1 MKRRQYHLPVLRQT
15 ALSKVPEE
23 MEAAPSCNTAL
34 KASADAA
41 KGHDQYLA
49 VSTRERLFTVSQD
62 CSLSKPADRY
72 TLSYTA
78 THDKDD
84 NTGKAFPI
92 LYTAHR
98 HPKNAPVC
106 TSTLKDITRHA
117 LPLPVTAVTLIPDK
131 KESGQMNRPPKVGPK
146 NLTLGGRFFM
156 VKYST
161 EFKLKVVTAY
171 LNGE

>member
-1 MKRRQYHLPVLRQT
+1 MNPDSLSLRPLEKT
-15 ALSKVPEE
+15 AVPPPGSKTDSPFKSPGGNGCGS
-23 MEAAPSCNTAL
+23 PSCNTAL
-34 KASADAA
+34 TASADAA

-62 CSLSKPADRY
+62 CPLSKPADRY
-72 TLSYTA
+72 TLSYAA
-78 THDKDD
+78 THDKNN

-106 TSTLKDITRHA
+106 TSTLRDITCHA

-131 KESGQMNRPPKVGPK
+131 KESGQIHFNASQNFAG
-146 NLTLGGRFFM
+146 
-156 VKYST
+156 
-161 EFKLKVVTAY
+161 
-171 LNGE
+171 